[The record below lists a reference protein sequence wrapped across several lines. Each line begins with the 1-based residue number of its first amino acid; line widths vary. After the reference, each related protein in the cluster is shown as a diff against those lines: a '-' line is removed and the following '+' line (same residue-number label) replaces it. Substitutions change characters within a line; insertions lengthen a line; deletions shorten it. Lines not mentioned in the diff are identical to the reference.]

1 MGYIFT
7 TGTCL
12 KSDLYSVIKNSLI
25 NAGWENKS
33 SNATSDYDVFYSTG
47 ESGDK
52 KLVFQMR
59 ATDTTD
65 KNSIISTD
73 YCAASL
79 RLIETYTPGSNG
91 VAGTVGR
98 PSEPWKYFMVSPS
111 SGTLSK
117 DTTMTYRLNVNKNR
131 LIIVIES
138 PSATGIGSVLNY
150 IGIPDEIYADEPD
163 SRGLIFATTSRAD
176 AVSNLIISNSPV
188 NIAPATSATVR
199 PIIVNLSPKNPNT
212 QGLYMLSE
220 FYYGNTS
227 EGTRGKLTG
236 IYGLPNDN
244 VLHGSI
250 IEDGSRQYFV
260 VVPGVFSSNTFG
272 SAALAIEVTGY

>member
-12 KSDLYSVIKNSLI
+12 KSELYSVIKNSLI
-25 NAGWENKS
+25 NAGWQNKS

-47 ESGDK
+47 ELGDK

-59 ATDTTD
+59 ATDVTD
-65 KNSIISTD
+65 KNSIITTD
-73 YCAASL
+73 YCVASI
-79 RLIETYTPGSNG
+79 RMIESYTPGSNG
-91 VAGTVGR
+91 GAGTAGR
-98 PSEPWKYFMVSPS
+98 PSEPWRYFMISPS
-111 SGTLSK
+111 SGLLSK
-117 DTTMTYRLNVNKNR
+117 DTTMTYRINVNKNR
-131 LIIVIES
+131 LIIVTES
-138 PSATGIGSVLNY
+138 PSATGLGCVLNY
-150 IGIPDEIYADEPD
+150 IGLTDEIYADEPD
-163 SRGLIFATTSRAD
+163 SRGLIYATTARAD
-176 AVSNLIISNSPV
+176 SASNVLISNSPV
-188 NIAPATSATVR
+188 NIAPSTSATIR

-227 EGTRGKLTG
+227 EGTRGKITG

-250 IEDGSRQYFV
+250 IEDGSKQYFV
-260 VVPGVFSSNTFG
+260 VVPGMFAGSSFG

>member
-1 MGYIFT
+1 
-7 TGTCL
+7 
-12 KSDLYSVIKNSLI
+12 
-25 NAGWENKS
+25 
-33 SNATSDYDVFYSTG
+33 
-47 ESGDK
+47 
-52 KLVFQMR
+52 MR
-59 ATDTTD
+59 PTDITD
-65 KNSIISTD
+65 KNSIVSTD
-73 YCAASL
+73 YCSASL

-91 VAGTVGR
+91 AAGTVGR
-98 PSEPWKYFMVSPS
+98 PSEPWKYFMAAPS

-150 IGIPDEIYADEPD
+150 IGIPDEVYADEPD

-176 AVSNLIISNSPV
+176 AVSNLIVSNSPV

-199 PIIVNLSPKNPNT
+199 PIIVNLSPKNPNS

-250 IEDGSRQYFV
+250 IEDGARQYFV